1 VTPTVRP
8 FTYDFRRTLTS
19 ATVVAVIIIT
29 VVLSGAFV
37 PFLRAA
43 APGSSITPS
52 NIGGVAYYDNSTGV
66 NVLAYSFNQ
75 FGQPISGTAINVT
88 ATSGTTAQ
96 SASQLTNGSGY
107 AHVTIDLPYPAF
119 GAGNFLS
126 VTAGGIGNQLQI
138 PQASGFP
145 TDLFSVVSPVIDQSN
160 SSKIDVGVF
169 ASGLLGTPPKN
180 YGVYFAINPTSG
192 PGNASGMTPLGHM
205 SSYFQVFSFPPGT
218 KISPNDSILFSV
230 FDPSGAEVLGYGM
243 GGASFQTS
251 AVYQQYFV
259 VQNLAS
265 GFVAGLLGLFVPL
278 MAVLASYSTYGKDR
292 VSGVLE
298 SVLARPVSRKGLS
311 ISRFTST
318 SLAMVVAV
326 VLATIALDV
335 VCYFAAGFLLSWSFL
350 GTVIGALSV
359 EAVAF
364 VGLLFALSRVI
375 KSGGALVGVGVGLWA
390 ILELFWS
397 LIIYLVAVLLHLDLG
412 SATYYRLTVDSGFF
426 NPAQFYSLVST
437 LSSSSFSGISFSPAD
452 YGITPYTLVA
462 AGILWVVLPFALFLY
477 LAVKKD

>member
-1 VTPTVRP
+1 
-8 FTYDFRRTLTS
+8 
-19 ATVVAVIIIT
+19 
-29 VVLSGAFV
+29 
-37 PFLRAA
+37 
-43 APGSSITPS
+43 
-52 NIGGVAYYDNSTGV
+52 
-66 NVLAYSFNQ
+66 
-75 FGQPISGTAINVT
+75 
-88 ATSGTTAQ
+88 
-96 SASQLTNGSGY
+96 
-107 AHVTIDLPYPAF
+107 
-119 GAGNFLS
+119 
-126 VTAGGIGNQLQI
+126 
-138 PQASGFP
+138 
-145 TDLFSVVSPVIDQSN
+145 
-160 SSKIDVGVF
+160 
-169 ASGLLGTPPKN
+169 
-180 YGVYFAINPTSG
+180 
-192 PGNASGMTPLGHM
+192 
-205 SSYFQVFSFPPGT
+205 
-218 KISPNDSILFSV
+218 
-230 FDPSGAEVLGYGM
+230 
-243 GGASFQTS
+243 
-251 AVYQQYFV
+251 
-259 VQNLAS
+259 
-265 GFVAGLLGLFVPL
+265 
-278 MAVLASYSTYGKDR
+278 
-292 VSGVLE
+292 
-298 SVLARPVSRKGLS
+298 
-311 ISRFTST
+311 T

-326 VLATIALDV
+326 VLATIALDI